1 MLLGLTFLCL
11 SGGFALMIVG
21 WVMMLAHLARYPMP
35 PAQTPMD
42 GWTRW
47 MQFMRGYGGP
57 AEGEPQRKL
66 IARMFQVAL
75 ILFGLMIVFFF
86 AAGGPDAL
94 PAPPEQP
101 KP

>member
-1 MLLGLTFLCL
+1 
-11 SGGFALMIVG
+11 
-21 WVMMLAHLARYPMP
+21 
-35 PAQTPMD
+35 
-42 GWTRW
+42 
-47 MQFMRGYGGP
+47 MQFMKGYGGP
-57 AEGEPQRKL
+57 TEGEPQRKL

-94 PAPPEQP
+94 PPPATQS